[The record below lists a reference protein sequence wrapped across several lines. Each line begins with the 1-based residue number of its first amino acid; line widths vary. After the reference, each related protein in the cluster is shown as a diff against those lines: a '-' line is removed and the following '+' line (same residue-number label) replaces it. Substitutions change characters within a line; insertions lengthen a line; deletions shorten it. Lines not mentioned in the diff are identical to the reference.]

1 MRRNMYGLAV
11 FAGGRPL
18 CTQILHG
25 QGRPQSTILDT
36 GKLDT
41 LGYPTVMAASPV
53 FPRFDTI
60 LECVGQTDGRMDR
73 FAVALRSAVKMK
85 PELRAQAAGGTD
97 CPLLRTRAWLWILF
111 NWGFRPSKKN
121 SASALLRHRTF
132 EVSQS
137 AMELTAACRPRG
149 VFSKAAR
156 LEGNKQL
163 QHIISVHVV

>member
-1 MRRNMYGLAV
+1 MYGLAV

-18 CTQILHG
+18 CTQILPG

-73 FAVALRSAVKMK
+73 FAVASFAERCKN
-85 PELRAQAAGGTD
+85 E
-97 CPLLRTRAWLWILF
+97 TRVTST
-111 NWGFRPSKKN
+111 GSR
-121 SASALLRHRTF
+121 RD
-132 EVSQS
+132 
-137 AMELTAACRPRG
+137 
-149 VFSKAAR
+149 R
-156 LEGNKQL
+156 LSITENESM
-163 QHIISVHVV
+163 IMDFI